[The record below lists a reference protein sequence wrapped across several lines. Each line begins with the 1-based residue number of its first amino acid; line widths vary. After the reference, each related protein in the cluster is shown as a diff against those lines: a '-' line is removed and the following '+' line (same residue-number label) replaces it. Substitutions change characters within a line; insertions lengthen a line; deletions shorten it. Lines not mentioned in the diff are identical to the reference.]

1 MVFSPFSKSKNKITD
16 DLFVKITWSTGDS
29 PEENQDL
36 LELIEELDQD
46 HGDDFLYPIKQSL
59 PYLTFFQ
66 TELLFQAL
74 SQKYGHFQV
83 EEVALAHYEGRDVVT
98 DGEAFVSPLIL
109 EGNYQTILWPLIQ
122 SILTSSEFES
132 YSYQEKREYFEN
144 QVYPVYRR
152 SLNISDAT
160 LPLFPAEGEQ
170 LEVARTSLKKD
181 DVIKEKTS
189 SEGQSSPKRF
199 YLLSAILGL
208 LAVAGLGIS
217 VLTVSQLGKV
227 KQELQTVRQE
237 VKVLQ
242 SFKTIENQV
251 DVFSRYF
258 LPTYYSG
265 DKEALRQFLSDG
277 NAKYTVPESGLL
289 RSVILE
295 SLLFEPNTEEYT
307 VTYVLSVKKEE
318 DTANIRLSFSIKEMK
333 NSKYG
338 FVVTTEPKE
347 SEYVK

>member
-1 MVFSPFSKSKNKITD
+1 MVFSPFTKSKNKITD

-74 SQKYGHFQV
+74 SQKYGYFQV
-83 EEVALAHYEGRDVVT
+83 EKVALAHHEGKEIVT
-98 DGEAFVSPLIL
+98 DGEVFVSPLLL
-109 EGNYQTILWPLIQ
+109 EGDYQTILWPLIQ
-122 SILTSSEFES
+122 SILTSSEFEN

-152 SLNISDAT
+152 SLNISDAA

-181 DVIKEKTS
+181 DSTKEKASS
-189 SEGQSSPKRF
+189 SEGQTSPRRF
-199 YLLSAILGL
+199 YLFSAILGL

-217 VLTVSQLGKV
+217 FLTASQLGKV

-295 SLLFEPNTEEYT
+295 SLLFDPNTEEYT
-307 VTYVLSVKKEE
+307 VTYVLSVKKE